1 MDEGVGGVCCRSG
14 VRPWLALSISDLLQ
28 HTWQV
33 MVMKLGADRT
43 VNGPGLEARVR
54 IAEGYRGGHI
64 ANVMETMLK
73 RWISGEGLS
82 LTA

>member
-1 MDEGVGGVCCRSG
+1 MRTLVGSVVDLGA
-14 VRPWLALSISDLLQ
+14 ALVSVVYLGPLQ
-28 HTWQV
+28 QSWRV